1 MNLYNISN
9 LMLKSKSNT
18 FVTNENKGML
28 WGLLQESN
36 VFDGIENE
44 KFKNIQNMFEDTID
58 AINKSNTQL
67 SLLEKNKMTMET
79 LLKRISDEK
88 SKPKKNIQM
97 IYKAEDLQDKRQHEF
112 NIKLKEHQESMNS
125 LINPSKPKEVSFSD
139 ETNNEDKPIGD
150 EMDRLIAER
159 LASRERELEIPSIT
173 KEAEEWLS
181 NNGNNSNIINS
192 RINNSSH
199 NTNNNSN
206 NKEAILE
213 KRVSFNKDI
222 ENEITD
228 TYRQKTPINRV
239 NTTIQNNLFNK
250 LKRKTNEIPL
260 DIVDTPNTP
269 TTAPDRITDIEENI
283 KLLKDNQ
290 EKILSMC
297 SQILYILQENKE

>member
-1 MNLYNISN
+1 MINSN
-9 LMLKSKSNT
+9 SYMIKSNT

-36 VFDGIENE
+36 IFDGIENE
-44 KFKNIQNMFEDTID
+44 KYKNIQNMFEDTID
-58 AINKSNTQL
+58 AINKSNTTL

-79 LLKRISDEK
+79 LLKKISDEK

-97 IYKAEDLQDKRQHEF
+97 IYKAEDLQDKRQQEF
-112 NIKLKEHQESMNS
+112 NIKLKEHEESMNS
-125 LINPSKPKEVSFSD
+125 MINPSKPKEVSFSD
-139 ETNNEDKPIGD
+139 EKNNEDKPIGD

-159 LASRERELEIPSIT
+159 LATRERELEIPSIT

-192 RINNSSH
+192 RINNS
-199 NTNNNSN
+199 NNSN
-206 NKEAILE
+206 STEVIPE
-213 KRVSFNKDI
+213 KKVSFNKNI
-222 ENEITD
+222 ENAITD
-228 TYRQKTPINRV
+228 THIQTPINRV
-239 NTTIQNNLFNK
+239 NTTTIQNNIFNK
-250 LKRKTNEIPL
+250 LKRKTNEIQL
-260 DIVDTPNTP
+260 DIVDTPNTSNTSNTSNTND
-269 TTAPDRITDIEENI
+269 TTHDRTMNIEQEI